1 MEKITRILAVV
12 ERRENGPLVLE
23 KAVALARR
31 FGARVDLMP
40 LDATLMADL
49 STSCRVMK
57 YDEVVLSSVHR
68 GQMPIHELILRRVLE
83 SRPDLVIKEPASAH
97 PMHRWTL
104 DDNDWQ
110 LANECPAP
118 ILLVR
123 HRQWANPVRFAAA
136 VDVSDRDTAA
146 VARSILHTAGFLA
159 MGVHGNLDILYS
171 EREKHDEALRMER
184 AVMLAQLVREFHVGC
199 ERIQVFSG
207 EPGKVLPPILAARQ
221 YDVLVIGA
229 QSRQTGIRAM
239 GGGTISRVIEA
250 TDGDV
255 VLVKS
260 PAPGVAEIVGGRTS
274 AREQRSDHLEQ
285 FV

>member
-1 MEKITRILAVV
+1 MEKVTRLLAVV
-12 ERRENGPLVLE
+12 ERRESGALVLE

-31 FGARVDLMP
+31 FGARVDLM
-40 LDATLMADL
+40 MADPTLATDL
-49 STSCRVMK
+49 SILCRVMK
-57 YDEVVLSSVHR
+57 YDEVVLSSQHR
-68 GQMPIHELILRRVLE
+68 GQMPTHELILRRTLE
-83 SRPDLVIKEPASAH
+83 TRPDLVIKEPASAH
-97 PMHRWTL
+97 PQHGWTL

-118 ILLVR
+118 VLLVR
-123 HRQWANPVRFAAA
+123 HRRWAIPVRFAAA
-136 VDVSDRDTAA
+136 VDVSDRDTASL
-146 VARSILHTAGFLA
+146 ARSILHTAGFLA
-159 MGVHGNLDILYS
+159 MGVHGSLDILYS
-171 EREKHDEALRMER
+171 EREQHDEALRMER

-199 ERIQVFSG
+199 ERIQVFTG
-207 EPGKVLPPILAARQ
+207 EPREVLPPLLAARQ

-229 QSRQTGIRAM
+229 QSRQTGLHAQR
-239 GGGTISRVIEA
+239 GGTVSRLIEA

-260 PAPGVAEIVGGRTS
+260 PAPGIFDYGAGNSS